1 MSTIAPLAQGL
12 FFERLGV
19 ATAIGLCIGFERQW
33 RQRTAGLHTVTIVA
47 VGAALFTALPELLGV
62 ADGLRIAGQ
71 VVTGIGF
78 LAGGVI
84 LRDGFN
90 VRGLV
95 TAATLWATAAVG
107 VLAGSGLEY
116 QALVG
121 GATILAVNLFAL
133 PLANAISMIPRGRE
147 EHIDTTYTMY
157 VRCDQ
162 HSRTSVRERVM
173 KEIRTTTLTLTT
185 MSSALP
191 ENGHIDLTVEMTKPG
206 RETGEADHL
215 KTAIAKIDGV
225 TSVEWQAAE
234 RTV

>member
-1 MSTIAPLAQGL
+1 MSIVPLAPGL

-19 ATAIGLCIGFERQW
+19 ATGIGLCIGFERQW

-71 VVTGIGF
+71 VVTGVGF

-95 TAATLWATAAVG
+95 TAATLWSTAAVG

-116 QALVG
+116 QAAVG

-147 EHIDTTYTMY
+147 ERIDTTYTMH
-157 VRCDQ
+157 VRCDE
-162 HSRTSVRERVM
+162 HSRTTVRERVM
-173 KEIRTTTLTLTT
+173 KEIQTTTLTLTT
-185 MSSALP
+185 MSSGLP
-191 ENGHIDLTVEMTKPG
+191 ANGSLDLTIEMTKPG
-206 RETGEADHL
+206 REDGQADHL
-215 KTAIAKIDGV
+215 KAAIAKIDGV
-225 TSVEWQAAE
+225 SNVEWQAIE
-234 RTV
+234 HTV